1 MTALIWKSLCHR
13 KLQNAALI
21 FSIAAGVAI
30 LFCMSAI
37 YYGVDKGMELS
48 RQRMGADLVVIYGGA
63 RLDPSFYLFG
73 GVADNSYIPADTLD
87 AVRAVPGI
95 VRATPQFFTQK
106 LSADCHDIGT
116 RNRMIGY
123 APDSDWIVGPWLN
136 KATKREMMNN
146 HEVILGAKIPTW
158 TQNKIS
164 ILGKWYDIIAIAEET
179 GTTLD
184 YSLFVSMGEARRV
197 AAANPRMQSSWQK
210 HGAPD
215 QWISAV
221 LAQVEPG
228 ADIDRIV
235 DRIQQL
241 GYVKTIV
248 AAEVKSR
255 IQDQFAVLGVLLG
268 GAGVLAGLVS
278 LFQLFA
284 RFYTLTWE
292 RQAEWGLYLAL
303 GASGRSIA
311 LLITGEAVMVAL
323 AGSVAGLTLGG
334 MLYHIGL
341 TVLDA
346 YQAFPFVPASWAG
359 LGLLGLT
366 LTAVFTGLSA
376 LAAWLPAYEGSRM
389 DPSTIMTRGEC
400 D

>member
-1 MTALIWKSLCHR
+1 MIALIWKSLCHR

-30 LFCMSAI
+30 LFCMTAI

-63 RLDPSFYLFG
+63 RLDPSVYLFG
-73 GVADNSYIPADTLD
+73 GATDNSYLPADTLE

-116 RNRMIGY
+116 KNRMIGY
-123 APDSDWIVGPWLN
+123 DPDSDWIVGPWLKQARKSGLN
-136 KATKREMMNN
+136 D
-146 HEVILGAKIPTW
+146 HEVILGAKVPTW
-158 TQNKIS
+158 KQNRIS
-164 ILGKWYDIIAIAEET
+164 VLGKWYDIVAIAEET

-184 YSLFVSMGEARRV
+184 YSLLVSMAEARRV
-197 AAANPRMQSSWQK
+197 AAANPRMQASWQK
-210 HGAPD
+210 YGVPE

-221 LAQVEPG
+221 LVQVDPE
-228 ADIDRIV
+228 ANLDAIV

-241 GYVKTIV
+241 GFVKTIV

-255 IQDQFAVLGVLLG
+255 IQDQFAALGVLLG
-268 GAGVLAGLVS
+268 GAGVLTGLVS
-278 LFQLFA
+278 LFHLFA
-284 RFYTLTWE
+284 RFYALTWE

-303 GASGRSIA
+303 GASSRTIA
-311 LLITGEAVMVAL
+311 ALIIGEAVILAL
-323 AGSVAGLTLGG
+323 VGAVVGLALGG
-334 MLYHIGL
+334 VLYQIGL
-341 TVLDA
+341 AVLDA
-346 YQAFPFVPASWAG
+346 YQAFPFVPASWQVLG
-359 LGLLGLT
+359 ILGLALAGS
-366 LTAVFTGLSA
+366 FTGLSA

-389 DPSTIMTRGEC
+389 DPGTIMTRGEC